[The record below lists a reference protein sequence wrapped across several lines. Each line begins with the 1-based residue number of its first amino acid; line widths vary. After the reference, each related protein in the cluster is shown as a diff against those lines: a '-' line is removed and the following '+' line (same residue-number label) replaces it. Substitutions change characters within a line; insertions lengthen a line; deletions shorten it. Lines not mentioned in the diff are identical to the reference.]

1 MQTGKKIRIIRQFRG
16 ITQKELAAAIGLGE
30 NAGNR
35 ITQYE
40 IGYRVPKKDL
50 LDKPISRQIEELI
63 LKRKPFVSSGEDTV
77 LAADGGLRTANA
89 AFPILSEGDIC
100 GMFMLIKDEKSRP
113 GEPEENLR
121 LARLAAAFLGREAV
135 Q

>member
-1 MQTGKKIRIIRQFRG
+1 MGMIEMQYISTRDASVKFTASQAITRG
-16 ITQKELAAAIGLGE
+16 
-30 NAGNR
+30 
-35 ITQYE
+35 
-40 IGYRVPKKDL
+40 
-50 LDKPISRQIEELI
+50 
-63 LKRKPFVSSGEDTV
+63 

-100 GMFMLIKDEKSRP
+100 GMFMLIKDEKARP